1 MQNVYCA
8 GASTMTWAALMNW
21 STLPSSA
28 WGGLCTA
35 TCGSLIRWVTASH
48 HRTALHA
55 CHSSILPF
63 WKLRQPAED
72 RFIHPWWAVSDAR
85 QPCSSFH
92 LIIFGTVLVRILPY
106 TSCSSLQGVARPP
119 LGGLSI
125 STQPPPPKKKKLWLA
140 LHLCTNLWSLSPP
153 THVKMAAGFGS
164 SPSCLR
170 YSASSS
176 VCSSSA

>member
-85 QPCSSFH
+85 QPYSSFH

-106 TSCSSLQGVARPP
+106 TSCSSLQGVARP
-119 LGGLSI
+119 SI
-125 STQPPPPKKKKLWLA
+125 SLFLLKKKIVI
-140 LHLCTNLWSLSPP
+140 S
-153 THVKMAAGFGS
+153 
-164 SPSCLR
+164 
-170 YSASSS
+170 SASMHKFVIAQSPNS
-176 VCSSSA
+176 CENGGRLRLLPVLSALFSEFFSL